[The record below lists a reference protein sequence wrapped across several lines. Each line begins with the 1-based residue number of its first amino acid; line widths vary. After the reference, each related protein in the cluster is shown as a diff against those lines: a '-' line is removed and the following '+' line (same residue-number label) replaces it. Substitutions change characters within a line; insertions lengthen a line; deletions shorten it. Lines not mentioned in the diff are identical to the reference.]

1 MILIM
6 PYVCY
11 FRFLVD
17 KVYVSGNHLDGSH
30 LTTLMVGSN
39 GIAAFIL
46 AAGAQMMND
55 KSREVWE

>member
-1 MILIM
+1 M
-6 PYVCY
+6 
-11 FRFLVD
+11 D